1 MAKSKSGTTSTEKNQ
16 HGESNGAGNFQADAA
31 RTNGRSH
38 GTDRTINGE
47 YADLVEQAREWIE
60 ENQTAAMLSGFGFGV
75 FIGVLLRR

>member
-1 MAKSKSGTTSTEKNQ
+1 MAKSKSGTASSDHKTY
-16 HGESNGAGNFQADAA
+16 GETNGAGNHHAGSTH
-31 RTNGRSH
+31 RN

-47 YADLVEQAREWIE
+47 YADLVDQAREWVE

>member
-1 MAKSKSGTTSTEKNQ
+1 MAKSKSGTTSTEKNL
-16 HGESNGAGNFQADAA
+16 HGESNGAGDLHADT